1 MKNFELQLVNKA
13 MSKESEAIS
22 LLKRAV
28 ECDSEKEWVSALE
41 FYKNGTQALMEAIRT
56 GNFLKEK
63 EQKSNPN
70 SGVLQFAKNWVC

>member
-56 GNFLKEK
+56 GNL
-63 EQKSNPN
+63 SHPN